1 MSWGPV
7 PSKLCLLSQL
17 QDVPVGDKVRFLG
30 CVISY
35 DTATACL
42 KLGHMYPPGTNETV
56 QVDIELVLE
65 TIQPGLTQ
73 VGQWVNVVGYIREGK
88 GSPVHVQALLAWL
101 TGPLDLGRY
110 EKNLQD
116 QVARA

>member
-1 MSWGPV
+1 MPWGPV

-17 QDVPVGDKVRFLG
+17 QHVAVGDKVRFLG
-30 CVISY
+30 CVTSY

-42 KLGHMYPPGTNETV
+42 KLGHMYPPGTDETV
-56 QVDIELVLE
+56 RVNIELVLE

-88 GSPVHVQALLAWL
+88 GSPVLVQALLAWL
-101 TGPLDLGRY
+101 TGPLDVGRY
-110 EKNLQD
+110 ERSLQD
-116 QVARA
+116 QMARA